1 MFNYKNIMD
10 NLIKISKINIEYINV
25 YTQINNKIHDKK
37 QTIDKNLYN
46 NYNFKQ
52 TTHIN
57 NNNNNVKPNINN
69 NYYLEYIKIYKQNT
83 NYKN

>member
-25 YTQINNKIHDKK
+25 YTQINNKIYDKK

-52 TTHIN
+52 TTHI